1 MIAFLKKLR
10 FSLLLILTT
19 SAGLFAQTEVYVNEW
34 RETITKEEFDKEESE
49 SYFYLDYDAEELIV
63 HVKAKRVLKGQLD
76 GMTHKL
82 LRKSLYE
89 RSEKEFDR
97 TSYLVIIYSPGMDEC
112 LRTGNRSSIRAS
124 HRRLNEEIEN
134 LEATDIFYVYNEPDA
149 NKTYGKNLNW
159 IQDDPK
165 TIQELFFPIHFPC
178 GSFVLIDKK
187 GNYYAFRGEY
197 AAEQIIEGLNEPEIT
212 FSGGSE

>member
-1 MIAFLKKLR
+1 MRLT
-10 FSLLLILTT
+10 LLLILTT

-34 RETITKEEFDKEESE
+34 RETITKEEFDKEETE
-49 SYFYLDYDAEELIV
+49 SYFYLDYDSEELIV
-63 HVKAKRVLKGQLD
+63 HVKAKRVLKDRLD
-76 GMTHKL
+76 SRTHQL

-89 RSEKEFDR
+89 RSGKELDR
-97 TSYLVIIYSPGMDEC
+97 KTYLVIVYSPGMDKC

-124 HRRLNEEIEN
+124 HRRLNAEIEN
-134 LEATDIFYVYNEPDA
+134 LEATDIFYVYNKPEA
-149 NKTYGKNLNW
+149 NNTYGKNINW

-197 AAEQIIEGLNEPEIT
+197 AVDQIIEGLQDPEIT
-212 FSGGSE
+212 FSGGSD

>member
-1 MIAFLKKLR
+1 MKAFLKKLR
-10 FSLLLILTT
+10 FSLLLIVTA
-19 SAGLFAQTEVYVNEW
+19 SAGLVAQTEVYVNEW
-34 RETITKEEFDKEESE
+34 RETISKEEFDKEESE
-49 SYFYLDYDAEELIV
+49 SYFYLDYETEELFV
-63 HVKAKRVLKGQLD
+63 HVKAKRVLKGRLD
-76 GMTHKL
+76 KMTHKL

-89 RSEKEFDR
+89 RSEKELDR
-97 TSYLVIIYSPGMDEC
+97 TTYLVIVYSPGMDEC

-124 HRRLNEEIEN
+124 YRRLNTEIEN
-134 LEATDIFYVYNEPDA
+134 LETTDIFYVYNESDA
-149 NKTYGKNLNW
+149 NNTYGKNLKW

-197 AAEQIIEGLNEPEIT
+197 AVDQIIEGLLDLEIT
-212 FSGGSE
+212 FSGDSD